1 MDSYLKSKYII
12 TDISNISPLKEGK
25 ENNFISII
33 NIYENKTKNNINPEK
48 LSISQRNILV
58 LDAQKENNKNNNDI
72 NSDEINDY
80 YMKISDSEEL
90 NDEKSKTVEI
100 SASGSIKIKN
110 NKIFQNKN
118 NVISKFNDNNILNFD
133 DKAEDILIDNNQYN
147 SSKSNNKNKIN
158 NNSKN
163 ENNSEFILQD
173 IPLNINNEEYINKW
187 KKLFFLCMEKNFNY
201 QKKVILNILE
211 DLIIFKKNNEKA
223 NRIEMIE
230 INYNG
235 KENNIIKKIKSR
247 NENYNDEPYFRNS
260 YNINNNSIR
269 DSTDSRASY
278 DNLTNIITTT
288 QINNLSN
295 SSDNKNTINNIN
307 ININNTKL
315 IIPSLSKFS
324 DESENLSSSQRNN
337 YQKTDYSNILLRK
350 NILNSEKLK
359 NLISFLDYK
368 SCLFDKASNNDS
380 ANVLVSLDSEIK
392 NKKYGLDTIQTI
404 KEEDNESYDSLS
416 LQKSVRNSGKAT
428 PNKMEIKKSSFKDMQ
443 NIINNQNNFN
453 NNLSNAFNNDNEI
466 EYNNN
471 LIREKE
477 IENEEED
484 EIIGNDI
491 LFKKINNIKSNRQNK
506 IITIDIDMN
515 NDSKNNIEG
524 KINSINLNNENEI
537 SGGKN
542 YKEEVKEEEIDEITE
557 KKNKKNYST
566 PESKEK
572 TIKKIYESVKGEIN
586 KKNAPKEFNS
596 IENDSILQ
604 FSDFNNI
611 INQEEEDKEEGKK
624 NEKILNSINNNK
636 INERNE
642 LIKRII
648 IKEGENF
655 ENEETFKKIN
665 IKDDKEEELK
675 AKIKNDQKIILP
687 ESNIKNS
694 LKDSILSLQLKTP
707 ESSIIDINKESED
720 NNKLIESNIFNSIS
734 INSNKGRPDDFL
746 KYRIKDYKNR
756 IIIFSQKDNT
766 INNITYSIPLESYIY
781 ILQLCL
787 NKKLSLPKKYGFL
800 VRKMKKKLENNNKI
814 QKIKNLFLSNENDD
828 NEKKINQKIDSFNKK
843 MKLLKKSYIY
853 LITKKNNLKSKE
865 EKDKISEQIDIPKI
879 ETDIYI
885 LFNEVLLLIDNI
897 NNGSH
902 KYNIYKE
909 QLRNVLKKY
918 EKISK
923 GELDEAKVKDIQNK
937 LVVPEEEEFNKK
949 TNRDKNIIYD
959 LKKEGKIRGR
969 ANLFVITSL
978 IIPLFYIF
986 NYYNS
991 YMKNK

>member
-1 MDSYLKSKYII
+1 MDSDLKPKYIK
-12 TDISNISPLKEGK
+12 TDISNISPLKEAK

-33 NIYENKTKNNINPEK
+33 NIYENKTKDNNINPEK
-48 LSISQRNILV
+48 LSINQRNILV
-58 LDAQKENNKNNNDI
+58 LDAQKENNKNNIDI

-80 YMKISDSEEL
+80 YMQISDSEEL

-118 NVISKFNDNNILNFD
+118 NVNSKFNDNNILNFD

-428 PNKMEIKKSSFKDMQ
+428 PNKMEIKKSSR
-443 NIINNQNNFN
+443 
-453 NNLSNAFNNDNEI
+453 
-466 EYNNN
+466 Y
-471 LIREKE
+471 
-477 IENEEED
+477 
-484 EIIGNDI
+484 
-491 LFKKINNIKSNRQNK
+491 
-506 IITIDIDMN
+506 
-515 NDSKNNIEG
+515 
-524 KINSINLNNENEI
+524 
-537 SGGKN
+537 
-542 YKEEVKEEEIDEITE
+542 
-557 KKNKKNYST
+557 
-566 PESKEK
+566 
-572 TIKKIYESVKGEIN
+572 
-586 KKNAPKEFNS
+586 
-596 IENDSILQ
+596 
-604 FSDFNNI
+604 
-611 INQEEEDKEEGKK
+611 
-624 NEKILNSINNNK
+624 
-636 INERNE
+636 
-642 LIKRII
+642 
-648 IKEGENF
+648 
-655 ENEETFKKIN
+655 
-665 IKDDKEEELK
+665 
-675 AKIKNDQKIILP
+675 AK
-687 ESNIKNS
+687 
-694 LKDSILSLQLKTP
+694 
-707 ESSIIDINKESED
+707 
-720 NNKLIESNIFNSIS
+720 
-734 INSNKGRPDDFL
+734 
-746 KYRIKDYKNR
+746 
-756 IIIFSQKDNT
+756 
-766 INNITYSIPLESYIY
+766 
-781 ILQLCL
+781 
-787 NKKLSLPKKYGFL
+787 
-800 VRKMKKKLENNNKI
+800 
-814 QKIKNLFLSNENDD
+814 
-828 NEKKINQKIDSFNKK
+828 
-843 MKLLKKSYIY
+843 
-853 LITKKNNLKSKE
+853 
-865 EKDKISEQIDIPKI
+865 
-879 ETDIYI
+879 
-885 LFNEVLLLIDNI
+885 
-897 NNGSH
+897 
-902 KYNIYKE
+902 
-909 QLRNVLKKY
+909 
-918 EKISK
+918 
-923 GELDEAKVKDIQNK
+923 
-937 LVVPEEEEFNKK
+937 
-949 TNRDKNIIYD
+949 
-959 LKKEGKIRGR
+959 
-969 ANLFVITSL
+969 
-978 IIPLFYIF
+978 
-986 NYYNS
+986 YY
-991 YMKNK
+991 